1 MLLKSYSRKEMREIM
16 NDSFQNKLAIKF
28 IHKYL
33 YECTKRNNKLMQQ
46 TKELGNVKNKI
57 ATSQKNQ
64 IIIIR

>member
-1 MLLKSYSRKEMREIM
+1 M